1 MNNGTWNG
9 MDGGNWWWMSIMMI
23 IVVGGLIWVGV
34 TLARHGNQT
43 PHPQT
48 PGSSPPP
55 TRATPQEL
63 LAERFARGEIEAD
76 DYRQRL
82 DALNHRPNEK

>member
-1 MNNGTWNG
+1 MNNGNWNG

-23 IVVGGLIWVGV
+23 IVVGGLIWVGI
-34 TLARHGNQT
+34 TIARHGNQT

-55 TRATPQEL
+55 TRATL
-63 LAERFARGEIEAD
+63 IARLTAI
-76 DYRQRL
+76 RI
-82 DALNHRPNEK
+82 NEKARVRVASSLFIRIAT